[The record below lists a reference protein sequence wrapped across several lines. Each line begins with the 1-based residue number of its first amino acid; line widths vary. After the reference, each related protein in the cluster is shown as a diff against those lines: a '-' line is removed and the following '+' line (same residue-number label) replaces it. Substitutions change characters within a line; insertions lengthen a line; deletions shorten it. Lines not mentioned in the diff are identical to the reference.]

1 MHTQGNREM
10 GFGDAAKEVAEHAS
24 KLASL
29 ELELAGLELK
39 RKVGALGAGIG
50 LALAAAVLLVFALG
64 FGLAAAAAALATVFA
79 TWLALLIVFGGL
91 LLLALVLGI
100 FGMRAIR
107 AGTPP
112 VPEQAIE
119 EAKLT
124 TDALKGNGA
133 P

>member
-1 MHTQGNREM
+1 M
-10 GFGDAAKEVAEHAS
+10 GFGESAKEVAEHAS

-39 RKVGALGAGIG
+39 HKVGALGTGIG
-50 LALAAAVLLVFALG
+50 LGLGAAVFLVFALA

-91 LLLALVLGI
+91 LLLALILGL
-100 FGMRAIR
+100 FAMRAIKS
-107 AGTPP
+107 GTPP

-124 TDALKGNGA
+124 TDALKGNGPA
-133 P
+133 